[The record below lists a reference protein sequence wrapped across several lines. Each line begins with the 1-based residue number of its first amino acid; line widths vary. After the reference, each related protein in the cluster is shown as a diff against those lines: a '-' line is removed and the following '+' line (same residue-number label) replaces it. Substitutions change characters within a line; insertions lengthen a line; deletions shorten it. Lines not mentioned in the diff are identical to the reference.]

1 MEETRLQTFVL
12 LVDNEPGIL
21 SQIARLFNRKGYNIE
36 NMSAGPTNSVDT
48 TRITIQ
54 INTDNE
60 HAELLSNQ
68 LRKIFPVHSVKIIN
82 PENSVQRELAFFK
95 VKASNSE
102 KRNEIIQIANIFRA
116 NIVDVS
122 VEALTLAVIGEG
134 NKTHAFEKILNE
146 YEVIEIVRT
155 GVIAIERGYQTIYD
169 QTKEKGELNKKKNV
183 L

>member
-169 QTKEKGELNKKKNV
+169 QTKEKGEFDYGKNV